1 LKDPVAEKQS
11 PIETDAIVIG
21 AGPVGL
27 YQVFQL
33 GLLGIKAHVIDALP
47 QAGGQCVELYADKPI
62 YDIPG
67 IPFCT
72 GQNLIDLLQEQIKV
86 LKTPFHFNQEVT
98 LVQKRADG
106 RFDVQTSQAT
116 FISKVIIVSAG
127 VGAFKPRKLSLPG
140 IDTYEGKQVF
150 YKFSQAKQY
159 ADQDVVIN
167 GGETAALEAAV
178 ALTGIAKSITL
189 VHRRDVFKAE
199 ESLVQRFQDLCA
211 ESLIKVQLGQAT
223 NFKTNGERLSSLEV
237 ADFDGQ
243 VHDLPL
249 DALLPLLGI
258 SPKLGPIADWGIDL
272 ENKQVLVDTEKFQSS
287 TDGIFAVGDIN
298 TYPGKKKLI
307 VCGFHEAT
315 LAAYGCAA
323 HIYPGQ
329 AIHLQYTTTSPK
341 LHEILGVKPQA

>member
-1 LKDPVAEKQS
+1 MADKQVT
-11 PIETDAIVIG
+11 IETDAIVIG

-33 GLLGIKAHVIDALP
+33 GLLGIKAHLIDALP

-72 GQNLIDLLQEQIKV
+72 GQELIDRLQEQIKV
-86 LKTPFHFNQEVT
+86 LKTPSHFNQEVT

-106 RFDVQTSQAT
+106 RFDVQTSQET

-140 IDTYEGKQVF
+140 IDAYEGKQVF
-150 YKFSQAKQY
+150 YKLGQVKQY
-159 ADQDVVIN
+159 ADQDIVMN

-178 ALTGIAKSITL
+178 ALAGIAKSITL

-199 ESLVQRFQDLCA
+199 EPLIQRFQSLCA
-211 ESLIKVQLGQAT
+211 EGLIKVQLGQVT
-223 NFKTNGERLSSLEV
+223 NFKATDEKLNSLEV
-237 ADFDGQ
+237 TDFDGQ
-243 VHDLPL
+243 THDLRL
-249 DALLPLLGI
+249 DILLPLLGI
-258 SPKLGPIADWGIDL
+258 SPKLGAIADWGIDL
-272 ENKQVLVDTEKFQSS
+272 ENKQVLVDTENFESS
-287 TDGIFAVGDIN
+287 TAGVFAVGDIN

-341 LHEILGVKPQA
+341 LHEILGVTPQA

>member
-1 LKDPVAEKQS
+1 MADKQVT
-11 PIETDAIVIG
+11 IETDAIVIG

-33 GLLGIKAHVIDALP
+33 GLLGIKAHLIDALP

-72 GQNLIDLLQEQIKV
+72 GQELIDRLQEQIKV
-86 LKTPFHFNQEVT
+86 LKTPSHFNQEVT

-106 RFDVQTSQAT
+106 RFDVQTSQET

-140 IDTYEGKQVF
+140 IDAYEGKQVF
-150 YKFSQAKQY
+150 YKLGQVKQY
-159 ADQDVVIN
+159 ADQDIVMN

-178 ALTGIAKSITL
+178 ALAGIAKSITL

-199 ESLVQRFQDLCA
+199 EPLIQRFQSLCA
-211 ESLIKVQLGQAT
+211 EGLIKVQLGQVT
-223 NFKTNGERLSSLEV
+223 NFKATDEKLNSLEV
-237 ADFDGQ
+237 TDFDGQ
-243 VHDLPL
+243 THDLRL
-249 DALLPLLGI
+249 DILLPLLGI
-258 SPKLGPIADWGIDL
+258 SPKLGAIADWGIDL
-272 ENKQVLVDTEKFQSS
+272 ENKQVLVDTENFESS
-287 TDGIFAVGDIN
+287 TAGIFAVGDIN

-341 LHEILGVKPQA
+341 LHEILGVTPQA

>member
-1 LKDPVAEKQS
+1 VADKQVT
-11 PIETDAIVIG
+11 IETDAIVIG

-33 GLLGIKAHVIDALP
+33 GLLGIKAHLIDALP

-72 GQNLIDLLQEQIKV
+72 GQDLIDRLQEQIKV
-86 LKTPFHFNQEVT
+86 LQTPFHFNQEVT

-106 RFDVQTSQAT
+106 RFDVQTSQET

-127 VGAFKPRKLSLPG
+127 VGAFKPRKLSFPG
-140 IDTYEGKQVF
+140 IDSYEGKQVF
-150 YKFSQAKQY
+150 YKLGQAKQY
-159 ADQDVVIN
+159 ANQDVVIN

-189 VHRRDVFKAE
+189 VHRRDVYKAE
-199 ESLVQRFQDLCA
+199 ESLIQRFQELCTQG
-211 ESLIKVQLGQAT
+211 LIKVQLGQVT
-223 NFKTNGERLSSLEV
+223 NFKVTGEKLSSLEV
-237 ADFDGQ
+237 TDFDGQ
-243 VHDLPL
+243 THDLHL

-287 TDGIFAVGDIN
+287 TAGIFAVGDIN

-323 HIYPGQ
+323 HIHPGQ
-329 AIHLQYTTTSPK
+329 VIHLQYTTTSHK
-341 LHEILGVKPQA
+341 LHEILGVTPQA

>member
-1 LKDPVAEKQS
+1 MANQQAT
-11 PIETDAIVIG
+11 IETDAIVIG

-33 GLLGIKAHVIDALP
+33 GLLGIKAHLIDALP

-72 GQNLIDLLQEQIKV
+72 GQELIDRLQEQIKV
-86 LKTPFHFNQEVT
+86 LQTPSHFNQEVT

-106 RFDVQTSQAT
+106 RFDVQTSQET
-116 FISKVIIVSAG
+116 FISKVIVVSAG
-127 VGAFKPRKLSLPG
+127 VGAFKPRKLSLPSLEAH
-140 IDTYEGKQVF
+140 EGKQVF
-150 YKFSQAKQY
+150 YKFKEATQFTN
-159 ADQDVVIN
+159 QDVVIN
-167 GGETAALEAAV
+167 GGETAALEAAIQLV
-178 ALTGIAKSITL
+178 GIAKSITL

-199 ESLVQRFQDLCA
+199 ESLIHSFQRLCA
-211 ESLIKVQLGQAT
+211 KGLIKVQVGQIT
-223 NFKTNGERLSSLEV
+223 NFKASGEKIISLEV

-243 VHDLPL
+243 THQLPL
-249 DALLPLLGI
+249 DTLLPLLGI
-258 SPKLGPIADWGIDL
+258 SPKLGPIADWGVDL

-287 TDGIFAVGDIN
+287 TAGIFAVGDIN

-341 LHEILGVKPQA
+341 LHAILGVTPQA

>member
-1 LKDPVAEKQS
+1 VADKQVT
-11 PIETDAIVIG
+11 IETDAIVIG

-33 GLLGIKAHVIDALP
+33 GLLGIKAHLIDALP

-72 GQNLIDLLQEQIKV
+72 GQELIDRLQEQIKV
-86 LKTPFHFNQEVT
+86 LKTPSHFNQEVT

-106 RFDVQTSQAT
+106 RFDVQTSQET

-140 IDTYEGKQVF
+140 IDAYEGKQVF
-150 YKFSQAKQY
+150 YKLGQVKQY
-159 ADQDVVIN
+159 ADQDIVIN

-178 ALTGIAKSITL
+178 ALAGIAKSITL

-199 ESLVQRFQDLCA
+199 EPLIQRFQSLCT
-211 ESLIKVQLGQAT
+211 EGLIKVQLGQVT
-223 NFKTNGERLSSLEV
+223 NFKATDEKLNSLEV
-237 ADFDGQ
+237 TDFDGQ
-243 VHDLPL
+243 THDLRL
-249 DALLPLLGI
+249 DVLLPLLGI
-258 SPKLGPIADWGIDL
+258 SPKLGAIADWGIDL
-272 ENKQVLVDTEKFQSS
+272 ENKQVLVDTENFESS
-287 TDGIFAVGDIN
+287 TAGIFAVGDIN

-341 LHEILGVKPQA
+341 LHEILGVTPQA

>member
-1 LKDPVAEKQS
+1 MADKQVT
-11 PIETDAIVIG
+11 IETDAIVIG

-33 GLLGIKAHVIDALP
+33 GLLGIKAHLIDALP

-72 GQNLIDLLQEQIKV
+72 GQELIDRLQEQIKV
-86 LKTPFHFNQEVT
+86 LKTPSHFNQEVT

-106 RFDVQTSQAT
+106 CFDVQTSQET
-116 FISKVIIVSAG
+116 FICKVIIVSAG

-140 IDTYEGKQVF
+140 IDAYEGKQVF
-150 YKFSQAKQY
+150 YKLGQVKQY
-159 ADQDVVIN
+159 ADQDIVIN

-178 ALTGIAKSITL
+178 ALAGIAKSITL

-199 ESLVQRFQDLCA
+199 EPLIQRFQSLCA
-211 ESLIKVQLGQAT
+211 EGLIKVQLGQVT
-223 NFKTNGERLSSLEV
+223 NFKATDEKLNSLEV
-237 ADFDGQ
+237 TDFDGQ
-243 VHDLPL
+243 THDLRL
-249 DALLPLLGI
+249 DVLLPLLGI
-258 SPKLGPIADWGIDL
+258 SPKLGAIADWGIDL
-272 ENKQVLVDTEKFQSS
+272 ENKQVLVDTENFESS
-287 TDGIFAVGDIN
+287 TAGIFAVGDIN

-341 LHEILGVKPQA
+341 LQEILGVTPQA

>member
-1 LKDPVAEKQS
+1 VGDKQVT
-11 PIETDAIVIG
+11 IETDAIVIG

-33 GLLGIKAHVIDALP
+33 GLLGIKAHLIDALP
-47 QAGGQCVELYADKPI
+47 QAGGQCVELYSDKPI

-72 GQNLIDLLQEQIKV
+72 GQELIDRLQEQIKV
-86 LKTPFHFNQEVT
+86 LKTPSHFNQEVT

-106 RFDVQTSQAT
+106 CFDVQTSQET

-140 IDTYEGKQVF
+140 IDSYEGKQVF
-150 YKFSQAKQY
+150 YKLGQAKQY
-159 ADQDVVIN
+159 AGQDIVIN

-178 ALTGIAKSITL
+178 TLAGIAKSITL

-199 ESLVQRFQDLCA
+199 EPLIQRFQGLCA
-211 ESLIKVQLGQAT
+211 EGLIKVQLGQVT
-223 NFKTNGERLSSLEV
+223 NFKATGEKLNSLEV
-237 ADFDGQ
+237 TDFDGQ
-243 VHDLPL
+243 THDLPL
-249 DALLPLLGI
+249 DTLLPLLGI
-258 SPKLGPIADWGIDL
+258 SPKLGAIADWGIDL

-287 TDGIFAVGDIN
+287 TAGIFAVGDIN

-341 LHEILGVKPQA
+341 LHEILGVTPQA

>member
-1 LKDPVAEKQS
+1 MAEKQA

-33 GLLGIKAHVIDALP
+33 GLLGIKAHLIDALP

-72 GQNLIDLLQEQIKV
+72 GQELIDRLQAQIKV
-86 LKTPFHFNQEVT
+86 LQTPFHFNQEVT
-98 LVQKRADG
+98 LIQKRADG
-106 RFDVQTSQAT
+106 RFDVETSQET
-116 FISKVIIVSAG
+116 FISKVIVVSAG
-127 VGAFKPRKLSLPG
+127 VGAFKPRKLSLSG
-140 IDTYEGKQVF
+140 IDSYEGKQVF

-159 ADQDVVIN
+159 ANQDIVIN
-167 GGETAALEAAV
+167 GGETPALEAAV
-178 ALTGIAKSITL
+178 ALAGIAKSITL

-199 ESLVQRFQDLCA
+199 ESLIQRFQGLCA
-211 ESLIKVQLGQAT
+211 ENVIKVQLGQVT
-223 NFKTNGERLSSLEV
+223 NFKATAEKLSSLEV
-237 ADFDGQ
+237 TDFHGQ
-243 VHDLPL
+243 THDLTL
-249 DALLPLLGI
+249 DSLLPLLGI
-258 SPKLGPIADWGIDL
+258 SPKLGPISDWGIDL

-287 TDGIFAVGDIN
+287 TAGIFAVGDIN

-315 LAAYGCAA
+315 LAAYGCAT

-341 LHEILGVKPQA
+341 LHEILGVTPQA

>member
-1 LKDPVAEKQS
+1 MADKQAT
-11 PIETDAIVIG
+11 IETDAIVIG

-33 GLLGIKAHVIDALP
+33 GLLGIKAHLIDALP
-47 QAGGQCVELYADKPI
+47 QAGGQCVELYSDKPI

-72 GQNLIDLLQEQIKV
+72 GQELIDRLQEQIKV
-86 LKTPFHFNQEVT
+86 LKTPSHFNQEVT

-106 RFDVQTSQAT
+106 CFDVQTSQET

-140 IDTYEGKQVF
+140 IDAYEGKQVF
-150 YKFSQAKQY
+150 YKLGSVKQY
-159 ADQDVVIN
+159 AGQDIVIN

-178 ALTGIAKSITL
+178 TLAGIAKSITL
-189 VHRRDVFKAE
+189 VHRRDIFKAE
-199 ESLVQRFQDLCA
+199 ESLIQRFQDLCTQG
-211 ESLIKVQLGQAT
+211 LIKVQLGQVT
-223 NFKTNGERLSSLEV
+223 NFKATGVTLNSLEV
-237 ADFDGQ
+237 TDFDGQ
-243 VHDLPL
+243 THDLRL

-258 SPKLGPIADWGIDL
+258 SPKLGAIADWGIDL

-287 TDGIFAVGDIN
+287 TVGIFAVGDIN

-341 LHEILGVKPQA
+341 LHEILGVTPQA

>member
-1 LKDPVAEKQS
+1 VADQQA

-33 GLLGIKAHVIDALP
+33 GLLGIKAHLIDALP

-72 GQNLIDLLQEQIKV
+72 GQELIDRLQEQIKV
-86 LKTPFHFNQEVT
+86 LKTPTHFKQEVT
-98 LVQKRADG
+98 LVKKREDG
-106 RFDVQTSQAT
+106 RFDVQTSQES
-116 FISKVIIVSAG
+116 FISKVIVVSAG

-140 IDTYEGKQVF
+140 IDSYEGKQVF
-150 YKFSQAKQY
+150 YRLDQAKQY
-159 ADQDVVIN
+159 ANQDVVIN

-178 ALTGIAKSITL
+178 ALVGIAKSITL

-199 ESLVQRFQDLCA
+199 ESLIQRFQSLCT
-211 ESLIKVQLGQAT
+211 EGSIRVQVGQVT
-223 NFKTNGERLSSLEV
+223 NFTVTDEKLSSLEV
-237 ADFDGQ
+237 ADFNGQ
-243 VHDLPL
+243 THHLRL

-287 TDGIFAVGDIN
+287 TAGIFAVGDIN

-323 HIYPGQ
+323 HIHPGQ
-329 AIHLQYTTTSPK
+329 VIHLQYTTTSPK
-341 LHEILGVKPQA
+341 LHEILGVTPQA

>member
-1 LKDPVAEKQS
+1 MADKQS
-11 PIETDAIVIG
+11 TIETDAIVIG

-33 GLLGIKAHVIDALP
+33 GLLGIKAHLIDVLP

-62 YDIPG
+62 YDIPA

-72 GQNLIDLLQEQIKV
+72 GQELIDRLLEQIKV
-86 LKTPFHFNQEVT
+86 LKTPSHFNQEVT
-98 LVQKRADG
+98 LVEKRSDG
-106 RFDVQTSQAT
+106 RFDVQTSQET
-116 FISKVIIVSAG
+116 FICKVIVVSAG
-127 VGAFKPRKLSLPG
+127 VGAFKARKLSLPG
-140 IDTYEGKQVF
+140 IDAHEGKQVF
-150 YKFSQAKQY
+150 YKFKEAKQF
-159 ADQDVVIN
+159 AHQDVVIN
-167 GGETAALEAAV
+167 GGEAAALEAAIEL
-178 ALTGIAKSITL
+178 AGIAKSVTL

-199 ESLVQRFQDLCA
+199 ESLIQRFQKLCA
-211 ESLIKVQLGQAT
+211 EGLIKVQVGQVT
-223 NFKTNGERLSSLEV
+223 NFKASGEKLSSLEV
-237 ADFDGQ
+237 TDFNGQ
-243 VHDLPL
+243 THDLTL

-287 TDGIFAVGDIN
+287 TAGIFAVGDIN

-307 VCGFHEAT
+307 LCGFHEAT
-315 LAAYGCAA
+315 LAAYGCTA

-341 LHEILGVKPQA
+341 LHEILGVTPQA

>member
-1 LKDPVAEKQS
+1 MAEKQLT
-11 PIETDAIVIG
+11 IETDAIVIG

-33 GLLGIKAHVIDALP
+33 GLLGIKAHLIDALP

-72 GQNLIDLLQEQIKV
+72 GQDLIDRLQEQIKV
-86 LKTPFHFNQEVT
+86 LQTPTHFKQEVS
-98 LVQKRADG
+98 LVQKRDDG
-106 RFDVQTSQAT
+106 RFDVHTSQET

-140 IDTYEGKQVF
+140 IDSFEGKQVF
-150 YKFSQAKQY
+150 YKLGQANQY
-159 ADQDVVIN
+159 AGQDVVIN

-178 ALTGIAKSITL
+178 ALVDIAKSITL
-189 VHRRDVFKAE
+189 VHRRDVFKAD
-199 ESLVQRFQDLCA
+199 ESLIQRFQALCA
-211 ESLIKVQLGQAT
+211 QGLIKVQLGQVT
-223 NFKTNGERLSSLEV
+223 NFKTNDGRIISLEV

-243 VHDLPL
+243 THHLPL

-287 TDGIFAVGDIN
+287 TAGIFAVGDIN

-323 HIYPGQ
+323 HIHPGQ
-329 AIHLQYTTTSPK
+329 VIHLQYTTTSPK
-341 LHEILGVKPQA
+341 LHEILGVTPQA

>member
-1 LKDPVAEKQS
+1 MADKQVT
-11 PIETDAIVIG
+11 IETDAIVIG

-33 GLLGIKAHVIDALP
+33 GLLGIKAHLIDALP

-72 GQNLIDLLQEQIKV
+72 GQELIDRLQEQIKV
-86 LKTPFHFNQEVT
+86 LKTPSHFNQEVT

-106 RFDVQTSQAT
+106 RFDVQTSQET

-140 IDTYEGKQVF
+140 IDAYEGKQVF
-150 YKFSQAKQY
+150 YKLGQVKQY
-159 ADQDVVIN
+159 ADQDIVIN

-178 ALTGIAKSITL
+178 ALAGIAKSITL

-199 ESLVQRFQDLCA
+199 EPLIQRFQSLCA
-211 ESLIKVQLGQAT
+211 EGLIKVQLGQVT
-223 NFKTNGERLSSLEV
+223 NFKATDEKLNSLEV
-237 ADFDGQ
+237 TDFDGQ
-243 VHDLPL
+243 THDLRL
-249 DALLPLLGI
+249 DILLPLLGI
-258 SPKLGPIADWGIDL
+258 SPKLGAIADWGIDL
-272 ENKQVLVDTEKFQSS
+272 ENKQVLVDTENFESS
-287 TDGIFAVGDIN
+287 TAGVFAVGDIN

-341 LHEILGVKPQA
+341 LHEILGVTPQA

>member
-1 LKDPVAEKQS
+1 MTDKQVT
-11 PIETDAIVIG
+11 IETDAIVIG

-33 GLLGIKAHVIDALP
+33 GLLGIKAHLIDALP

-72 GQNLIDLLQEQIKV
+72 GQELIDRLQEQIKV
-86 LKTPFHFNQEVT
+86 LKTPSHFNQEVT

-106 RFDVQTSQAT
+106 RFNVQTSQES

-140 IDTYEGKQVF
+140 IDAYEGKQVF
-150 YKFSQAKQY
+150 YKLGQVKQY
-159 ADQDVVIN
+159 ADQDIVIN

-178 ALTGIAKSITL
+178 ALAGIAKSITL

-199 ESLVQRFQDLCA
+199 EPLIQRFQSLCA
-211 ESLIKVQLGQAT
+211 EGLIKVQLGQVT
-223 NFKTNGERLSSLEV
+223 NFKATDEKLNSLEV
-237 ADFDGQ
+237 TDFDGQ
-243 VHDLPL
+243 THDLRL
-249 DALLPLLGI
+249 DILLPLLGI
-258 SPKLGPIADWGIDL
+258 SPKLGAIADWGIDL
-272 ENKQVLVDTEKFQSS
+272 ENKQVLVDTENFESS
-287 TDGIFAVGDIN
+287 TAGIFAVGDIN

-341 LHEILGVKPQA
+341 LHEILGVTPQA

>member
-1 LKDPVAEKQS
+1 MAEKQA

-33 GLLGIKAHVIDALP
+33 GLLGIKVHVIDALP

-72 GQNLIDLLQEQIKV
+72 GQELIDRLQEQIKV
-86 LKTPFHFNQEVT
+86 LKTPSHFNQEVT
-98 LVQKRADG
+98 LVQKRTDG
-106 RFDVQTSQAT
+106 RFDVQTSQET
-116 FISKVIIVSAG
+116 FISKAIVVSAG
-127 VGAFKPRKLSLPG
+127 VGAFKPRKLSLSG
-140 IDTYEGKQVF
+140 IDSYEGKQVF
-150 YKFSQAKQY
+150 YKLDQAKQY
-159 ADQDVVIN
+159 ADQDIVIN
-167 GGETAALEAAV
+167 GGETPALEAAV

-189 VHRRDVFKAE
+189 VHRRDVFKAD
-199 ESLVQRFQDLCA
+199 ESLIQRFQKLCA
-211 ESLIKVQLGQAT
+211 EGLIKVQVGQVT
-223 NFKTNGERLSSLEV
+223 NFKASGGKIISLEV
-237 ADFDGQ
+237 TDFTGQ
-243 VHDLPL
+243 THDLRL

-287 TDGIFAVGDIN
+287 TAGIFAVGDIN

-323 HIYPGQ
+323 HIHPGQ

-341 LHEILGVKPQA
+341 LHEILGVTPQA

>member
-1 LKDPVAEKQS
+1 MADKQVT
-11 PIETDAIVIG
+11 IETDAIVIG

-33 GLLGIKAHVIDALP
+33 GLLGIKAHLIDALP

-72 GQNLIDLLQEQIKV
+72 GQELIDRLQEQIKV
-86 LKTPFHFNQEVT
+86 LKTPSHFNQEVM

-106 RFDVQTSQAT
+106 RFDVQTSQET

-140 IDTYEGKQVF
+140 IDAYEGKQVF
-150 YKFSQAKQY
+150 YKLGQVKQY
-159 ADQDVVIN
+159 ADQDIVMN

-178 ALTGIAKSITL
+178 ALAGIAKSITL

-199 ESLVQRFQDLCA
+199 EPLIQRFQSLCA
-211 ESLIKVQLGQAT
+211 EGLIKVQLGQVT
-223 NFKTNGERLSSLEV
+223 NFKATDEKLNSLEV
-237 ADFDGQ
+237 TDFDGQ
-243 VHDLPL
+243 THDLRL
-249 DALLPLLGI
+249 DILLPLLGI
-258 SPKLGPIADWGIDL
+258 SPKLGAIADWGIDL
-272 ENKQVLVDTEKFQSS
+272 ENKQVLVDTENFESS
-287 TDGIFAVGDIN
+287 TAGIFAVGDIN

-341 LHEILGVKPQA
+341 LHEILGVTPQA

>member
-1 LKDPVAEKQS
+1 LKDPVAEKQAT
-11 PIETDAIVIG
+11 IETDAIVIG

-62 YDIPG
+62 YDIPA

-72 GQNLIDLLQEQIKV
+72 GQDLIDRLQEQIKV
-86 LKTPFHFNQEVT
+86 LKTPSHFNQEVT
-98 LVQKRADG
+98 LVEKRADG
-106 RFDVQTSQAT
+106 RFDVQTSQET
-116 FISKVIIVSAG
+116 FISKVIVVSAG

-140 IDTYEGKQVF
+140 IASYEGKQVF
-150 YKFSQAKQY
+150 YKLGQAKQY
-159 ADQDVVIN
+159 AGQDVIIN

-178 ALTGIAKSITL
+178 ALAGIAKSITL

-199 ESLVQRFQDLCA
+199 ESLIQRFQNLCA
-211 ESLIKVQLGQAT
+211 QGLIKVQLGQVT
-223 NFKTNGERLSSLEV
+223 NFKATGERLSSLEV
-237 ADFDGQ
+237 TDFDSQ
-243 VHDLPL
+243 THDLRL

-287 TDGIFAVGDIN
+287 TTGIFAVGDIN

-329 AIHLQYTTTSPK
+329 AIHLQYTTTSSK
-341 LHEILGVKPQA
+341 LHEILGVTPQA

>member
-1 LKDPVAEKQS
+1 VADKQVT
-11 PIETDAIVIG
+11 IETDAIVIG

-33 GLLGIKAHVIDALP
+33 GLLGIKAHLIDALP

-72 GQNLIDLLQEQIKV
+72 GQELIDRLQEQIKV
-86 LKTPFHFNQEVT
+86 LKTPSHFNQEVT

-106 RFDVQTSQAT
+106 RFDVQTSQET

-140 IDTYEGKQVF
+140 IDAYEGKQVF
-150 YKFSQAKQY
+150 YKLGQVKQY
-159 ADQDVVIN
+159 AGQDIVIN

-178 ALTGIAKSITL
+178 ALAGIAKSITL

-199 ESLVQRFQDLCA
+199 ELLIQRFQSLCA
-211 ESLIKVQLGQAT
+211 EGLIKVQLGQVT
-223 NFKTNGERLSSLEV
+223 NFKATDEKLNSLEV
-237 ADFDGQ
+237 TDFDGQ
-243 VHDLPL
+243 THDLRL
-249 DALLPLLGI
+249 DILLPLLGI
-258 SPKLGPIADWGIDL
+258 SPKLGAIADWGIDL
-272 ENKQVLVDTEKFQSS
+272 ENKQVLVDTENFESS
-287 TDGIFAVGDIN
+287 TAGIFAVGDIN

-341 LHEILGVKPQA
+341 LHEILGVTPQA

>member
-1 LKDPVAEKQS
+1 MAEKQA

-33 GLLGIKAHVIDALP
+33 GLLGIKAHLIDALP

-72 GQNLIDLLQEQIKV
+72 GQDLIDRLQEQIKV
-86 LKTPFHFNQEVT
+86 LKTPSHFNQEVT

-106 RFDVQTSQAT
+106 RFDVQTSQET

-140 IDTYEGKQVF
+140 IDNYEGKQVF
-150 YKFSQAKQY
+150 YKLGQDKQY
-159 ADQDVVIN
+159 ANQDVVIN

-189 VHRRDVFKAE
+189 IHRRDVYKAE
-199 ESLVQRFQDLCA
+199 ASLIQRFQDLCTQG
-211 ESLIKVQLGQAT
+211 LIKVQLGQVT
-223 NFKTNGERLSSLEV
+223 NFKATGEKLSSLEV
-237 ADFDGQ
+237 TDFDGQ
-243 VHDLPL
+243 THHLPL
-249 DALLPLLGI
+249 DTLLPLLGI

-287 TDGIFAVGDIN
+287 TVGIFAVGDIN

-323 HIYPGQ
+323 HIHPGQ
-329 AIHLQYTTTSPK
+329 VIHLQYTTTSSK
-341 LHEILGVKPQA
+341 LHEILGVTPQA

>member
-1 LKDPVAEKQS
+1 MADKQVT
-11 PIETDAIVIG
+11 IETDAIVIG

-33 GLLGIKAHVIDALP
+33 GLLGIKAHLIDALP

-72 GQNLIDLLQEQIKV
+72 GQELIDRLQEQIKV
-86 LKTPFHFNQEVT
+86 LKTPSHFNQEVT

-106 RFDVQTSQAT
+106 RFDVQTSQET

-140 IDTYEGKQVF
+140 IDAYEGKQVF
-150 YKFSQAKQY
+150 YKLGQVKQY
-159 ADQDVVIN
+159 ADQDIVIN

-178 ALTGIAKSITL
+178 ALAGIAKSITL

-199 ESLVQRFQDLCA
+199 EPLIQRFQSLCA
-211 ESLIKVQLGQAT
+211 EGLIKVQLGQVT
-223 NFKTNGERLSSLEV
+223 NFKATDEKLNSLEV
-237 ADFDGQ
+237 TDFDGQ
-243 VHDLPL
+243 THDLRL
-249 DALLPLLGI
+249 DILLPLLGI
-258 SPKLGPIADWGIDL
+258 SPKLGAIADWGIDL
-272 ENKQVLVDTEKFQSS
+272 ENKQVLVDTENFESS
-287 TDGIFAVGDIN
+287 TAGIFAVGDIN

-341 LHEILGVKPQA
+341 LHEILGVTPQA

>member
-1 LKDPVAEKQS
+1 VADKQVT
-11 PIETDAIVIG
+11 IETDAIVIG

-33 GLLGIKAHVIDALP
+33 GLLGIKAHLIDALP

-72 GQNLIDLLQEQIKV
+72 GQELIDRLQEQIKV
-86 LKTPFHFNQEVT
+86 LKTPSHFNQEVT

-106 RFDVQTSQAT
+106 RFDVQTSQET

-140 IDTYEGKQVF
+140 IDAYEGKQVF
-150 YKFSQAKQY
+150 YKLGQVKQY
-159 ADQDVVIN
+159 ADQDIVIN

-178 ALTGIAKSITL
+178 ALAGIAKSITL

-199 ESLVQRFQDLCA
+199 EPLIQRFQSLCA
-211 ESLIKVQLGQAT
+211 EGLIKVQLGQVT
-223 NFKTNGERLSSLEV
+223 NFKATDEKLNSLEV
-237 ADFDGQ
+237 TDFDGQ
-243 VHDLPL
+243 THDLRL
-249 DALLPLLGI
+249 DILLPLLGI
-258 SPKLGPIADWGIDL
+258 SPKLGAIADWGIDL
-272 ENKQVLVDTEKFQSS
+272 ENKQVLVDTENFESS
-287 TDGIFAVGDIN
+287 TAGIFAVGDIN

-341 LHEILGVKPQA
+341 LHEILGVTPQA

>member
-1 LKDPVAEKQS
+1 MADKQVT
-11 PIETDAIVIG
+11 IETDAIVIG

-33 GLLGIKAHVIDALP
+33 GLLGIKAHLIDALP

-72 GQNLIDLLQEQIKV
+72 GQELIDRLQEQIKV
-86 LKTPFHFNQEVT
+86 LKTPSHFNQEVM

-106 RFDVQTSQAT
+106 RFDVQTSQET

-140 IDTYEGKQVF
+140 IDAYEGKQVF
-150 YKFSQAKQY
+150 YKLGQVKQY
-159 ADQDVVIN
+159 ADQDIVIN

-178 ALTGIAKSITL
+178 ALAGIAKSITL

-199 ESLVQRFQDLCA
+199 EPLIQRFQSLCA
-211 ESLIKVQLGQAT
+211 EGLIKVQLGQVT
-223 NFKTNGERLSSLEV
+223 NFKATDEKLNSLEV
-237 ADFDGQ
+237 TDFDGQ
-243 VHDLPL
+243 THDLRL
-249 DALLPLLGI
+249 DILLPLLGI
-258 SPKLGPIADWGIDL
+258 SPKLGAIADWGIDL
-272 ENKQVLVDTEKFQSS
+272 ENKQVLVDTENFESS
-287 TDGIFAVGDIN
+287 TAGIFAVGDIN

-341 LHEILGVKPQA
+341 LHEILGVTPQA

>member
-1 LKDPVAEKQS
+1 MADKQVT
-11 PIETDAIVIG
+11 IETDAIVIG

-33 GLLGIKAHVIDALP
+33 GLLGIKAHLIDALP

-72 GQNLIDLLQEQIKV
+72 GQELIDRLQEQIKV
-86 LKTPFHFNQEVT
+86 LKTPSHFNQEVT

-106 RFDVQTSQAT
+106 RFDVQTSQET

-140 IDTYEGKQVF
+140 IDAYEGKQVF
-150 YKFSQAKQY
+150 YKLGQVKQY
-159 ADQDVVIN
+159 ADQDIVIN

-178 ALTGIAKSITL
+178 ALAGIAKSITL

-199 ESLVQRFQDLCA
+199 EPLIQRFQSLCA
-211 ESLIKVQLGQAT
+211 EGLIKVQLGQVT
-223 NFKTNGERLSSLEV
+223 NFKATDEKLNSLEV
-237 ADFDGQ
+237 TDFDGQ
-243 VHDLPL
+243 THDLRL
-249 DALLPLLGI
+249 DVLLPLLGI
-258 SPKLGPIADWGIDL
+258 SPKLGAIADWGIDL
-272 ENKQVLVDTEKFQSS
+272 ENKQVLVDTENFESS
-287 TDGIFAVGDIN
+287 TAGVFAVGDIN

-341 LHEILGVKPQA
+341 LHEILGVTPQA

>member
-1 LKDPVAEKQS
+1 VAEKQA

-72 GQNLIDLLQEQIKV
+72 GQELIDRLQEQIKV
-86 LKTPFHFNQEVT
+86 LQTHFHFNQEVT

-106 RFDVQTSQAT
+106 RFDVQTSQET

-140 IDTYEGKQVF
+140 IDSYEGKQVF
-150 YKFSQAKQY
+150 YKLGQAKQY
-159 ADQDVVIN
+159 ADQDIVIN

-199 ESLVQRFQDLCA
+199 ESLIQRFQSLCT
-211 ESLIKVQLGQAT
+211 EGLIKVQLGQVTHFKAT
-223 NFKTNGERLSSLEV
+223 GEKLSSLEV
-237 ADFDGQ
+237 TDFAGQ
-243 VHDLPL
+243 THDLRL

-287 TDGIFAVGDIN
+287 TVGIFAVGDIN

-307 VCGFHEAT
+307 LCGFHEAT

-329 AIHLQYTTTSPK
+329 TIHLQYTTTSPK
-341 LHEILGVKPQA
+341 LHEILGVTPQA

>member
-1 LKDPVAEKQS
+1 MSDKQAT
-11 PIETDAIVIG
+11 IETDAIVIG
-21 AGPVGL
+21 SGPVGL

-33 GLLGIKAHVIDALP
+33 GLLGIKAHLIDALP

-72 GQNLIDLLQEQIKV
+72 GQELIDRLQEQIKV
-86 LKTPFHFNQEVT
+86 LQTPAHFNQEVT

-106 RFDVQTSQAT
+106 RFDVQTSQET

-127 VGAFKPRKLSLPG
+127 VGAFKARKLALPG
-140 IDTYEGKQVF
+140 IDAHEGTQVF
-150 YKFSQAKQY
+150 YKFKQAKQF
-159 ADQDVVIN
+159 AQQDVVIN

-178 ALTGIAKSITL
+178 ALAGTAKSVTL
-189 VHRRDVFKAE
+189 VHRRDVFKAD
-199 ESLVQRFQDLCA
+199 ESLIQRFQKLCA
-211 ESLIKVQLGQAT
+211 EGLIKVQVGQVT
-223 NFKTNGERLSSLEV
+223 NFKASDEKIISLEV

-243 VHDLPL
+243 THHLPL

-287 TDGIFAVGDIN
+287 TAGIFAVGDIN

-315 LAAYGCAA
+315 LAAYGCAT

-341 LHEILGVKPQA
+341 LHEILGVTPQA

>member
-1 LKDPVAEKQS
+1 MAEKQA

-72 GQNLIDLLQEQIKV
+72 GQELIDRLQEQIKV
-86 LKTPFHFNQEVT
+86 LKTPSHFNQEVT

-106 RFDVQTSQAT
+106 CFDVQTSQET
-116 FISKVIIVSAG
+116 FISKVIVVSAG

-140 IDTYEGKQVF
+140 IEAYEGKQVF
-150 YKFSQAKQY
+150 YKLGQAKQY
-159 ADQDVVIN
+159 ADQDIVIN

-178 ALTGIAKSITL
+178 ALSGIAKSITL

-199 ESLVQRFQDLCA
+199 ESLIQRFQSLCT
-211 ESLIKVQLGQAT
+211 EGLIKVQLGQVT
-223 NFKTNGERLSSLEV
+223 HFKVTGEKLSNLEV
-237 ADFDGQ
+237 TDFAGQ
-243 VHDLPL
+243 THDLRL

-287 TDGIFAVGDIN
+287 TAGIFAVGDIN

-307 VCGFHEAT
+307 LCGFHEAT

-329 AIHLQYTTTSPK
+329 TIHLQYTTTSPK
-341 LHEILGVKPQA
+341 LHEILGVTPQV

>member
-1 LKDPVAEKQS
+1 MADKQVT
-11 PIETDAIVIG
+11 IETDAIVIG

-33 GLLGIKAHVIDALP
+33 GLLGIKAHLIDALP

-72 GQNLIDLLQEQIKV
+72 GQELIDRLQEQIKV
-86 LKTPFHFNQEVT
+86 LKTPSHFNQEVT

-106 RFDVQTSQAT
+106 RFDVQTSQET

-140 IDTYEGKQVF
+140 IDAHEGKQVF
-150 YKFSQAKQY
+150 YKLGQVKQY
-159 ADQDVVIN
+159 ADQDIVIN

-178 ALTGIAKSITL
+178 ALAGIAKSITL

-199 ESLVQRFQDLCA
+199 EPLIQRFQSLCA
-211 ESLIKVQLGQAT
+211 EGLIKVQLGQVT
-223 NFKTNGERLSSLEV
+223 NFKATDEKLNSLEV
-237 ADFDGQ
+237 TDFDGQ
-243 VHDLPL
+243 THDLRL
-249 DALLPLLGI
+249 DILLPLLGI
-258 SPKLGPIADWGIDL
+258 SPKLGAIADWGIDL
-272 ENKQVLVDTEKFQSS
+272 ENKQVLVDTENFESS
-287 TDGIFAVGDIN
+287 TAGIFAVGDIN

-341 LHEILGVKPQA
+341 LHEILGVTPQA

>member
-1 LKDPVAEKQS
+1 MADKQA

-33 GLLGIKAHVIDALP
+33 GLLGIKVHLIDALP

-72 GQNLIDLLQEQIKV
+72 GQELIDRLQEQIKV
-86 LKTPFHFNQEVT
+86 LQTPSHFNQEVT
-98 LVQKRADG
+98 LVEKRADG
-106 RFDVQTSQAT
+106 RFDVQTSQES
-116 FISKVIIVSAG
+116 FISKVIVVSAG
-127 VGAFKPRKLSLPG
+127 VGAFKARKLSLPG
-140 IDTYEGKQVF
+140 IDAYEGKQVF
-150 YKFSQAKQY
+150 YKFKEAKQFVQ
-159 ADQDVVIN
+159 QDVVIN

-178 ALTGIAKSITL
+178 ALAGIAKSVTL

-199 ESLVQRFQDLCA
+199 ESLIQRFQKLCA
-211 ESLIKVQLGQAT
+211 EGLIKVQVGQVA
-223 NFKTNGERLSSLEV
+223 NFKASGEKISSLEV
-237 ADFDGQ
+237 TDFDEQ
-243 VHDLPL
+243 THHLPL

-258 SPKLGPIADWGIDL
+258 SLKVGPIADWGIDL

-287 TDGIFAVGDIN
+287 TAGIFAVGDIN

-323 HIYPGQ
+323 HVYPGQ

-341 LHEILGVKPQA
+341 LHEILGVTPQA

>member
-1 LKDPVAEKQS
+1 VADKQVT
-11 PIETDAIVIG
+11 IETDAIVIG

-33 GLLGIKAHVIDALP
+33 GLLSIKAHLIDALP

-72 GQNLIDLLQEQIKV
+72 GQELIDRLQEQIKV
-86 LKTPFHFNQEVT
+86 LKTPSHFNQEVT

-106 RFDVQTSQAT
+106 RFDVQTSQET

-140 IDTYEGKQVF
+140 IDAHEGKQVF
-150 YKFSQAKQY
+150 YKLGQAKQY
-159 ADQDVVIN
+159 AGQDIVIN

-178 ALTGIAKSITL
+178 ALAGIAKSITL

-199 ESLVQRFQDLCA
+199 EPLIQRFQSLCT
-211 ESLIKVQLGQAT
+211 EGLIKVQLGQVT
-223 NFKTNGERLSSLEV
+223 NFKATDEKLNSLEV
-237 ADFDGQ
+237 TDFDGQ
-243 VHDLPL
+243 THDLRL
-249 DALLPLLGI
+249 DTLLPLLGI
-258 SPKLGPIADWGIDL
+258 SPKLGAIADWGIDL
-272 ENKQVLVDTEKFQSS
+272 ENKQVLVDTEKFESS
-287 TDGIFAVGDIN
+287 TAGIFAVGDIN

-341 LHEILGVKPQA
+341 LHEILGVTPQA

>member
-1 LKDPVAEKQS
+1 MADKQVT
-11 PIETDAIVIG
+11 IETDAIVIG

-33 GLLGIKAHVIDALP
+33 GLLGIKAHLIDALP

-72 GQNLIDLLQEQIKV
+72 GQELIDRLQEQIKV
-86 LKTPFHFNQEVT
+86 LKTPSHFNQEVT

-106 RFDVQTSQAT
+106 RFDVQTSQET

-140 IDTYEGKQVF
+140 IDAYEGKQVF
-150 YKFSQAKQY
+150 YKLGQVKQY
-159 ADQDVVIN
+159 ADQDIVMN

-178 ALTGIAKSITL
+178 ALAGIAKSITL

-199 ESLVQRFQDLCA
+199 EPLIQRFQSLCA
-211 ESLIKVQLGQAT
+211 EGLIKVQLGQVT
-223 NFKTNGERLSSLEV
+223 NFKATDEKLNSLEV
-237 ADFDGQ
+237 TDFDGQ
-243 VHDLPL
+243 THDLRL
-249 DALLPLLGI
+249 DVLLPLLGI
-258 SPKLGPIADWGIDL
+258 SPKLGAIADWGIDL
-272 ENKQVLVDTEKFQSS
+272 ENKQVLVDTENFESS
-287 TDGIFAVGDIN
+287 TAGIFAVGDIN

-341 LHEILGVKPQA
+341 LHEILGVTPQA

>member
-1 LKDPVAEKQS
+1 MAEKQAT
-11 PIETDAIVIG
+11 IETDAIVIG

-72 GQNLIDLLQEQIKV
+72 GQDLIDLLQEQIKV
-86 LKTPFHFNQEVT
+86 LKTPSHFNQEVT
-98 LVQKRADG
+98 LVEKRADG
-106 RFDVQTSQAT
+106 RFGVQTSQET

-140 IDTYEGKQVF
+140 IDSYEGKQVF
-150 YKFSQAKQY
+150 YKFSQAKQF
-159 ADQDVVIN
+159 ADQNVVIN
-167 GGETAALEAAV
+167 GGETAALEAAIELV
-178 ALTGIAKSITL
+178 GIAKSVTL

-199 ESLVQRFQDLCA
+199 ESLIQRFQSLCA
-211 ESLIKVQLGQAT
+211 QGSIKVQVGQVA
-223 NFKTNGERLSSLEV
+223 NFKATGEKIISLEV
-237 ADFDGQ
+237 ADFHEQ
-243 VHDLPL
+243 THHLPL

-258 SPKLGPIADWGIDL
+258 SPKLGPISDWGIDL

-287 TDGIFAVGDIN
+287 TAGIFAVGDIN

-329 AIHLQYTTTSPK
+329 EIHLQYTTTSPK
-341 LHEILGVKPQA
+341 LHEILGVTPQT